1 MVNLQHLQLTPIK
14 MLVGMIFE
22 AAEKP
27 SYRYTYNAYKNK
39 TATSVTGEYTI
50 DSIVE
55 STGAISKISSDVKVT
70 ATTKAEQKLSL
81 IINKYV
87 A

>member
-1 MVNLQHLQLTPIK
+1 
-14 MLVGMIFE
+14 MI
-22 AAEKP
+22 
-27 SYRYTYNAYKNK
+27 YKNK

-70 ATTKAEQKLSL
+70 ATTKAKQKLSL